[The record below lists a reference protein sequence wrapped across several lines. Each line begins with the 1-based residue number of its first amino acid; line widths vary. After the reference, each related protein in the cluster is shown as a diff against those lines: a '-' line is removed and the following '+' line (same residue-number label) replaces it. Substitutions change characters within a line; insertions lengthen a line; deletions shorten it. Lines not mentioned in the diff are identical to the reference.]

1 MVKLT
6 FSVKAFAVLSV
17 FLFINRMDAQW
28 SQVSLPNVTI
38 NCLTANNDASV
49 LFAGTD
55 SSGIYSTSNNGDSW
69 QRKDNGVN
77 TISCNSISTQT
88 SNYLAGT
95 NNGLYVSQDN
105 GNTWSTNSAITG
117 ITDSHINTVSW
128 DYSGTYI
135 FVGTNSGIFIMAPGK
150 QGQFAPGN
158 TGLTNLTINVLYDF
172 KDPHTK
178 IENTWCGTNAGLFVS
193 SDMGAHWTATP
204 VTNRVNALIAN
215 SLVCTSAGF
224 IEDNFNTRIPGWSE
238 LLVSGLEDTNLL
250 SEILYPKDPDHYLY
264 VGSGTNGKV
273 YCSTDWGSS
282 WKDVSGGLKVKKVK
296 CLFQL
301 GPYLIAGT
309 DNGIWRITLQQ
320 LLTSIEDDQRKLADN
335 FSLFQN
341 FPNPFNPSTNINY
354 SVPKTSIV
362 TIKVYNI
369 LGKELTTLVNEE
381 KSAGNYSVK
390 FNGKQLS
397 SGIYFYKM
405 QAGNFVETKKL
416 VLMK

>member
-6 FSVKAFAVLSV
+6 YPIKPFAVLFV
-17 FLFINRMDAQW
+17 FLFINNMDAQW

-38 NCLTANNDASV
+38 NCLAANKDASV

-55 SSGIYSTSNNGDSW
+55 SLGIYSTSNNGDSW
-69 QRKDNGVN
+69 QKKDNGGL
-77 TISCNSISTQT
+77 TISCNAINTQT

-95 NNGLYVSQDN
+95 SNGLYVSQDN
-105 GNTWSTNSAITG
+105 GNTWGTNSAITG
-117 ITDSHINTVSW
+117 ITDSHINTVCW

-135 FVGTNSGIFIMAPGK
+135 FVGTNSGIFIMASGK
-150 QGQFAPGN
+150 QGQFTTGN
-158 TGLTNLTINVLYDF
+158 TGLTNTTINVLYDF

-193 SDMGAHWTATP
+193 SDMGAHWTTTP
-204 VTNRVNALIAN
+204 VTNQVNALIAN
-215 SLVCTSAGF
+215 SLVCTAAGF
-224 IEDNFNTRIPGWSE
+224 YEDNFNPGITGWSG
-238 LLVSGLEDTNLL
+238 LLKSGLEDTNLL
-250 SEILYPKDPDHYLY
+250 TENLFSNIPDNYLY
-264 VGSGTNGKV
+264 VGTGTNGKV
-273 YCSTDWGSS
+273 YCSINWGAT
-282 WKDVSGGLKVKKVK
+282 WKDVSGGLKVNKVK
-296 CLFQL
+296 ALCQL

-309 DNGIWRITLQQ
+309 NNGIWRITLQQ
-320 LLTSIEDDQRKLADN
+320 LLTAIEDNQSKLTNN
-335 FSLFQN
+335 FSLLQN

-354 SVPKTSIV
+354 SVPKASIV
-362 TIKVYNI
+362 TIKVYNM

-405 QAGNFVETKKL
+405 LAGSFVETKKL
-416 VLMK
+416 ILMK